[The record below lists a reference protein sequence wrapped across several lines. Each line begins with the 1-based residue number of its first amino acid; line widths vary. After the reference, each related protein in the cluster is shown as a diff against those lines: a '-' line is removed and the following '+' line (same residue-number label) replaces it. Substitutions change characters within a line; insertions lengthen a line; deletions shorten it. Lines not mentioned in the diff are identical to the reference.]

1 MKIAKV
7 IFRLL
12 PNENPYLMLF
22 SERYLDRALG
32 DNNCNPEENGEELIL
47 RAILPSLKGGVIFD
61 VGSNV
66 GDWTA
71 FALSVE
77 RSLKFELFE
86 PSTTA
91 YKLSK
96 IKLENKQINI
106 NNFGLGSEE
115 GVCSLHMVS
124 PESGMN
130 SLYFRKGI
138 EGVNFAMTETVKIST
153 IDDYCLANN
162 ISRVDYLK
170 IDVEGHELSVLKGA
184 SSLLNNKNI
193 KFIQYEYGGCNLDS
207 KTYFLD
213 IWDILTN
220 NGYKIYKIFPRGLKL
235 INNYNQKL
243 ENFKYSNYLAVSN
256 QSSIKNL
263 TISCD

>member
-12 PNENPYLMLF
+12 PNENPYLILF

-47 RAILPSLKGGVIFD
+47 RAILPSLKSGVVFD

-77 RSLKFELFE
+77 GSIKVELFE
-86 PSTTA
+86 PSLKA

-96 IKLENKQINI
+96 IKLKNKQIKI

-115 GVCSLHMVS
+115 GLSSLHMVS

-130 SLYFRKGI
+130 SLYFRRGI

-153 IDDYCLANN
+153 MDNYCLANS
-162 ISRVDYLK
+162 ISQVDYLK

-184 SSLLNNKNI
+184 KSLLNNKSI
-193 KFIQYEYGGCNLDS
+193 KFIQYEYGGCNLDA
-207 KTYFLD
+207 KTYFWD
-213 IWDILTN
+213 IWDILTT
-220 NGYKIYKIFPRGLKL
+220 NGYKIYKIFPRGLK
-235 INNYNQKL
+235 IVKNYNHKL
-243 ENFKYSNYLAVSN
+243 ENFKYSNYLAVLN
-256 QSSIKNL
+256 ESSIKNL
-263 TISCD
+263 TIS